1 MISASIIPR
10 SHRCYECPSDRV
22 GWVNHKASYCSKFT
36 PRIADMRSYY
46 RSDNA
51 SIEWN
56 KGNQAFKLYN
66 IHVSEL
72 GGITDMPC
80 YHCSDSEA

>member
-1 MISASIIPR
+1 
-10 SHRCYECPSDRV
+10 
-22 GWVNHKASYCSKFT
+22 
-36 PRIADMRSYY
+36 MRSYY